1 MFYRLRNMKRTFISL
16 NSHLIRTLVLII
28 LVIESSC
35 SNQGRSV
42 AIHPKLVFSELD
54 TFVTSLGNTVYNKH
68 DYYLVKSFSKNKE
81 YMKSAL
87 DSFIRIHP
95 EFTSSHFGN
104 YLVFFYL
111 EDSELNET
119 VINQREKEYQYR
131 IFDYKKDECF
141 IACYT
146 FRDSKVSWID
156 WNSLYYK

>member
-1 MFYRLRNMKRTFISL
+1 MKSILISL
-16 NSHLIRTLVLII
+16 NSYSIRTLVLIM
-28 LVIESSC
+28 LVVECSC
-35 SNQGRSV
+35 SNRESYV
-42 AIHPKLVFSELD
+42 AIHPKLIFSESD

-68 DYYLVKSFSKNKE
+68 DYYLIKNFSKNKD
-81 YMKSAL
+81 YMKKSL
-87 DSFIRIHP
+87 DSFVKTHQ
-95 EFTSSHFGN
+95 EFSSSQFGN

-119 VINQREKEYQYR
+119 VVNQIEKEYRYR

-156 WNSLYYK
+156 WNSRYHK